1 MSKTR
6 KSVLVLSGVLT
17 AGICLVMNMVLL
29 PHIEAGT
36 QGIRCFDMNFNY
48 SFETAQAFIN
58 ALGSD
63 LKAYYLHVQLPLDF
77 VYPLAYT
84 TFFVLLMN
92 TLMQKKSKLTAL
104 PLVLAV
110 CDYGENIGIIRML
123 TAETLSPAMVS
134 IANGFTMVKTVLLYV
149 TILLIIALIIRR
161 IVLKKRGNV

>member
-6 KSVLVLSGVLT
+6 KAVLIVSGVLT
-17 AGICLVMNMVLL
+17 AAICLVMNIVFL

-36 QGIRCFDMNFNY
+36 EGIRCFDMNFNY

-92 TLMQKKSKLTAL
+92 TLTQKKSMLTAL
-104 PLVLAV
+104 PPVLAV

-123 TAETLSPAMVS
+123 TTEELSPVTVS

-149 TILLIIALIIRR
+149 TILLVLVLIIRK
-161 IVLKKRGNV
+161 IVKKKRGNV